1 MATKITSRNFFLGYQ
16 NHKGF
21 FLLVGHLSAILFIFL
36 SFQAEAAEWSPDKI
50 PLTISV
56 EGIIGAGKS
65 QCLSYLSTYD
75 TVEIQP
81 EPVEAWQNW
90 DNINLLDLFYQ
101 DPCTYGYLF
110 QNYVQLTLLERHLQP
125 PRNNIRIMERSI
137 YSSHHVFQRHLS
149 ESLELD
155 EIENRLLTSWFD
167 LLTTGPTHQMHLD
180 LIVYIRVDPLKAL
193 ERIQDR
199 NRWEERFISLD
210 YLESLEHYH
219 KQWLMQTQ
227 IPVLILDGN
236 KPLNQMPEEYEKI
249 VKSMMTML
257 K

>member
-1 MATKITSRNFFLGYQ
+1 MAAKITSRNFFLGYQ

-155 EIENRLLTSWFD
+155 EIENRMLTTWFD
-167 LLTTGPTHQMHLD
+167 LLTGPTHQMHLD